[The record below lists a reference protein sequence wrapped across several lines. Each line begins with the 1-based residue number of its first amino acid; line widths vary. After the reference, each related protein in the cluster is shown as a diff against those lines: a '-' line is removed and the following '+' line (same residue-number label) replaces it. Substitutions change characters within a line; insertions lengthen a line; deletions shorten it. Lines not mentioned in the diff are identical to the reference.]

1 MPQGGGQ
8 ERGKGRTC
16 FYLAGGVLIS
26 FLVLAA
32 TSCRTGPVRLLPPAE
47 IQNLEGQAS
56 FYLSGPD
63 GGFRFRLGFFGRLP
77 GEARLE
83 LFDPIGRLR
92 TVVWLGPESTTLY
105 LPSEKVYWQGESRVL
120 TSEVFGRELK
130 AGELLKILSGLWTQL
145 AKDDGWL
152 LQLDHLGHVLGGER
166 DGLLFT
172 LKEKFPPGLLP
183 KTVLFSAGDYTVRMK
198 VLRVSFNRKQDPS
211 LFNPLLPPGVKQL
224 GWEEM
229 AGRWKK

>member
-1 MPQGGGQ
+1 MPQGGGK
-8 ERGKGRTC
+8 ERGPQRHG
-16 FYLAGGVLIS
+16 FYLWGEL
-26 FLVLAA
+26 LVFIWILAA
-32 TSCRTGPVRLLPPAE
+32 VGCRPGPTRLLPPPG
-47 IQNLEGQAS
+47 IHNLEGQAS

-63 GGFRFRLGFFGRLP
+63 GGFRFRLVFYGRFP

-92 TVVWLGPESTTLY
+92 TVVWLGPELATLY

-120 TSEVFGRELK
+120 TSEVFGQELK
-130 AGELLKILSGLWTQL
+130 PGELLRILSGLWAQL
-145 AKDDGWL
+145 AADDNWQL
-152 LQLDHLGHVLGGER
+152 LLDGQGNVLGGER

-183 KTVLFSAGDYTVRMK
+183 KTVYFSSGDYTVRMK
-198 VLRVSFNRKQDPS
+198 VQRVSFNLGQGAS
-211 LFNPLLPPGVKQL
+211 LFNPVLPPGVKKL
-224 GWEEM
+224 GWEEI

>member
-1 MPQGGGQ
+1 MPQGGGK
-8 ERGKGRTC
+8 ERGKQRNG
-16 FYLAGGVLIS
+16 FYFGGILLIFTWILASTG
-26 FLVLAA
+26 
-32 TSCRTGPVRLLPPAE
+32 CRTGPVRLLPPAE
-47 IQNLEGQAS
+47 IQNLAGQAS
-56 FYLSGPD
+56 FLLNGPD
-63 GGFRFRLGFFGRLP
+63 GVFRFRLGFYGRLP

-92 TVVWLGPESTTLY
+92 TVVWLGPELATLY

-130 AGELLKILSGLWTQL
+130 AGELLRILSGLWTQL
-145 AKDDGWL
+145 AEEDGWV
-152 LQLDHLGHVLGGER
+152 LQLDHQGNVLGGER

-183 KTVLFSAGDYTVRMK
+183 KTVQFSSGVYTVRMK
-198 VLRVSFNRKQDPS
+198 VLRVSFNRKQEPS
-211 LFNPLLPPGVKQL
+211 LFNPVLPPGVKQL

>member
-16 FYLAGGVLIS
+16 FYLAGGFLIS
-26 FLVLAA
+26 ILVLAA
-32 TSCRTGPVRLLPPAE
+32 TACRTGPVRLLPPAE

-63 GGFRFRLGFFGRLP
+63 GGFRFRLGFCGRLP

-105 LPSEKVYWQGESRVL
+105 LPFEKVYWQGESRVL
-120 TSEVFGRELK
+120 TSEVFGQELK
-130 AGELLKILSGLWTQL
+130 AGELLRILSGLWTQL
-145 AKDDGWL
+145 AEEDGWL
-152 LQLDHLGHVLGGER
+152 LHHDRQGHVLGGER

-183 KTVLFSAGDYTVRMK
+183 KTVHFSSGDYTVRMK
-198 VLRVSFNRKQDPS
+198 VLRVSFNRRQDPS
-211 LFNPLLPPGVKQL
+211 LFNPVLPPGVKQL

>member
-1 MPQGGGQ
+1 MPQGGGK
-8 ERGKGRTC
+8 ERGQQRYG
-16 FYLAGGVLIS
+16 FYRGPVL
-26 FLVLAA
+26 LVFIWILAA
-32 TSCRTGPVRLLPPAE
+32 VGCRPGPVRLLPPAA

-63 GGFRFRLGFFGRLP
+63 GVFRFRLGFYGRLP
-77 GEARLE
+77 DEARLE

-92 TVVWLGPESTTLY
+92 TVVWLGPEFATLY

-120 TSEVFGRELK
+120 TSEVFGQELK
-130 AGELLKILSGLWTQL
+130 AEELLRILSGLWGQL
-145 AKDDGWL
+145 AAEDNWQ
-152 LQLDHLGHVLGGER
+152 LQLDGQGNVLGGER

-172 LKEKFPPGLLP
+172 LKEKFAPGLVP
-183 KTVLFSAGDYTVRMK
+183 KMVYFSSGGYTVRMK
-198 VLRVSFNRKQDPS
+198 VHRVSYNRFKEIS
-211 LFNPLLPPGVKQL
+211 LFNPVIPPGVKQL